1 MPNFWALPPEIN
13 STRIYLGP
21 GSGPILAAAQGW
33 NALASELEKTKVG
46 LQSALD
52 TLLESYRGQSSQA
65 LIQQTLPYVQWLTT
79 TAEHAH
85 KTAIQLTAA
94 ANAYEQARAAMVPP
108 AMVRANRVQT
118 TVLKAINW
126 FGQFSTR
133 IADKEADY
141 EQMWFQDAL
150 VMENYWEAVQEAIQS
165 TSHFEDPPEMADDE
179 PPRHVRRLQFLE
191 RMGSCQVVHRG
202 GTRRSCVS
210 GRCGWSQRSAVSTIR
225 SGQRSVRSPVYLVLA
240 ARRRCV
246 SGCARRRSM
255 PAHGPGPR

>member
-118 TVLKAINW
+118 TEGNQLVRAILH
-126 FGQFSTR
+126 
-133 IADKEADY
+133 
-141 EQMWFQDAL
+141 QDRRQGGRL
-150 VMENYWEAVQEAIQS
+150 RTDVV
-165 TSHFEDPPEMADDE
+165 
-179 PPRHVRRLQFLE
+179 PRRASDGELL
-191 RMGSCQVVHRG
+191 GSRARG
-202 GTRRSCVS
+202 DTVDV
-210 GRCGWSQRSAVSTIR
+210 AF
-225 SGQRSVRSPVYLVLA
+225 
-240 ARRRCV
+240 
-246 SGCARRRSM
+246 
-255 PAHGPGPR
+255 